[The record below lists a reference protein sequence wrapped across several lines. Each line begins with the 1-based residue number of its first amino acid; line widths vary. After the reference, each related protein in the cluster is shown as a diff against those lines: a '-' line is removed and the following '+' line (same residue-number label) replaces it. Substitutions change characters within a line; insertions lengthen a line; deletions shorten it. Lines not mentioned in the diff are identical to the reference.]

1 MRVLGI
7 DGGAERLG
15 WAILEHGTDGPIYI
29 DSGLV
34 KMPRGTT
41 EFQQYRAEL
50 EHAYVHALTQPGS
63 VLDQRSEPVDALVNE
78 TVPAVGSYRGTQ
90 MYLVNVAMSNVRALA
105 IERGIP
111 VHQIGATTVHKRLV
125 GKRPKGKK
133 ITKVQVRNGVIKL
146 LPELESRKRD
156 WVKHFD
162 EPDAIAVALAFL
174 GYKN

>member
-1 MRVLGI
+1 
-7 DGGAERLG
+7 
-15 WAILEHGTDGPIYI
+15 
-29 DSGLV
+29 
-34 KMPRGTT
+34 
-41 EFQQYRAEL
+41 
-50 EHAYVHALTQPGS
+50 
-63 VLDQRSEPVDALVNE
+63 
-78 TVPAVGSYRGTQ
+78 

-146 LPELESRKRD
+146 LPELEHRKRD